1 MEKVIVIFVII
12 NCILFSWPYFY
23 FLLILIIV
31 RYWLY
36 GEILERDNKCILNPF
51 ERRELRGW
59 FPRVCCS
66 LANEVDDRKD
76 D

>member
-1 MEKVIVIFVII
+1 MEKVIFFQR
-12 NCILFSWPYFY
+12 FSF
-23 FLLILIIV
+23 FLCLILIID

-36 GEILERDNKCILNPF
+36 GEILKRDNMILLNPL

-59 FPRVCCS
+59 FPRVCCY
-66 LANEVDDRKD
+66 LANEVDVKKD